1 MFLRFIALPS
11 VYNTFNVSR
20 SREGLGVKDP
30 DKTKKAFRYWLDRNI
45 RASVMS
51 VMSWM
56 IPRSCEESVD
66 LQRQNIR
73 KILLV
78 RALFRMGDSIL
89 ATPAILL
96 LRKNFPSATID
107 FVGPPIAKTLFVNL
121 PIDNQYEV
129 YQRFPKVCWSYVML
143 LRLIRKR
150 NYDLAMD
157 VSGSSAALGSVIVGL
172 SGARFRVGIKGKWD
186 RWFNVRL
193 FRPLTANKYANLPQ
207 LIASLGLKSQ
217 EMLPTLVLSE
227 AEKAEG
233 GKRIR
238 ALVAAG
244 TGPIVGIF
252 VGGRKSRG
260 KRWASANFGEL
271 ATLLRA
277 NGARPIIFV
286 GPEERD
292 VLAYLK
298 SVLVYRAP
306 VMFEPEIQKFASLV
320 ANCDLFVACDSG
332 PVHLACAL
340 LVRTVV
346 LFLHE
351 NFERWG
357 PPVNLGR
364 IVFRKSGVTVNDA
377 LEACRSELDALH
389 GESVAVAIVN
399 G

>member
-1 MFLRFIALPS
+1 
-11 VYNTFNVSR
+11 VKNT
-20 SREGLGVKDP
+20 
-30 DKTKKAFRYWLDRNI
+30 DKTKKAFRYWVDRNI

-51 VMSWM
+51 VMSW
-56 IPRSCEESVD
+56 ITPRSREESVN
-66 LQRQNIR
+66 LQRQEIKR
-73 KILLV
+73 ILLV

-96 LRKNFPSATID
+96 LRKNFSSATID
-107 FVGPPIAKTLFVNL
+107 FVGPSIAKKLFVNL

-129 YQRFPKVCWSYVML
+129 YQRFPKVCWSYVAL

-150 NYDLAMD
+150 NYDLAID

-172 SGARFRVGIKGKWD
+172 SSARFRVGIRGKWD

-193 FRPLTANKYANLPQ
+193 ARPLASNKYANLPQ

-217 EMLPTLVLSE
+217 EMSPTVVLSA
-227 AEKAEG
+227 AEKVEG
-233 GKRIR
+233 EKRIR
-238 ALVAAG
+238 ALLRAG

-277 NGARPIIFV
+277 QGVRPIIFV
-286 GPEERD
+286 GPEEKD
-292 VLAYLK
+292 ILAYLQT
-298 SVLVYRAP
+298 VLGYRAP
-306 VMFEPEIQKFASLV
+306 VMFEPEIKKFASLV

-340 LVRTVV
+340 RVRTVV
-346 LFLHE
+346 LFLQA

-364 IVFRKSGVTVNDA
+364 IVFRRSGVTVNDA
-377 LEACRSELDALH
+377 LEACRIELDALF
-389 GESVAVAIVN
+389 GENVAVAIVN